1 MARSRIAITAP
12 GEYQLLKDDQPFFIK
27 GAGVEFGSL
36 EALVAA
42 GGNCFRTWRVNNGQR
57 PVLDILD
64 EAHSLGLVVVMGL
77 DLERERHG
85 FDYSDPKAVAEQKAA
100 VMADVERLKDHPAL
114 LMWGLGNELNLRA
127 TDDAVWDAVEDLAKA
142 IKAVD
147 PDHLV
152 STMLAGIEAPTV
164 KAIKKLAPSIDLLS
178 FQIYGAIDQLSKHLS
193 KAEYDG
199 PYMLTEWGPTGHWE
213 SPSTKWGRPIE
224 PCSHEKAKD
233 IGRRYREIILK
244 QKHRCLGSFIFLWG
258 QKQERTSTWYGLFL
272 ERGARTEAVDV
283 LSEAWT
289 GEAPMNPVP
298 VIKQLRLEGRSAKK
312 SVTAKADAEICAEL
326 TVDTQRSKV
335 HFITWVIREELEPS
349 LQSDGGDLEPLPAI
363 VDWFAGTNATEYRFS
378 VKEPGEYRLFCEVSD
393 NFDGSAVA
401 NIPFFVTASSNGA
414 STIKSTD

>member
-1 MARSRIAITAP
+1 MATSRIAITAP

-64 EAHSLGLVVVMGL
+64 EAHSLGLVVIMGL

-152 STMLAGIEAPTV
+152 STMLAGIEAPAV
-164 KAIKKLAPSIDLLS
+164 KAIKKRAPSIDLLS

-233 IGRRYREIILK
+233 IGRRYRDIILK
-244 QKHRCLGSFIFLWG
+244 QKHRCLGSFVFLWG

-289 GEAPMNPVP
+289 GEPPMNPVP
-298 VIKQLRLEGRSAKK
+298 VIKHLQLVRPR
-312 SVTAKADAEICAEL
+312 KASQQKPILKFA
-326 TVDTQRSKV
+326 
-335 HFITWVIREELEPS
+335 PS
-349 LQSDGGDLEPLPAI
+349 
-363 VDWFAGTNATEYRFS
+363 
-378 VKEPGEYRLFCEVSD
+378 
-393 NFDGSAVA
+393 
-401 NIPFFVTASSNGA
+401 
-414 STIKSTD
+414 